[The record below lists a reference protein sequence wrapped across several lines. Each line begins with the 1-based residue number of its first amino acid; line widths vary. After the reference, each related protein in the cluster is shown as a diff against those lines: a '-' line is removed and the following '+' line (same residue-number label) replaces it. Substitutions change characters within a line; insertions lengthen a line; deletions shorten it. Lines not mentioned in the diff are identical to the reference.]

1 MRPRAPRSTQKE
13 TKRQPKRSP
22 RAAKL
27 RRRQAQEAPKPL
39 QKRAWGLPKQAWGMI
54 LVRSFIQKAPTAIF
68 CYLWRRTP
76 KPLNSRQQGEDTVF
90 ARFYYQQGFL
100 AAIPA
105 ACRKMP
111 SRAKCVPTYGQLGAP
126 KSRLERPKSRKKRP
140 KGATN
145 AARREKCTQ
154 ETLKSEKC
162 ANIEPTWRNFGLP
175 VKIPWPP

>member
-1 MRPRAPRSTQKE
+1 MLRTYRHAALW
-13 TKRQPKRSP
+13 KRKTES
-22 RAAKL
+22 
-27 RRRQAQEAPKPL
+27 E
-39 QKRAWGLPKQAWGMI
+39 
-54 LVRSFIQKAPTAIF
+54 
-68 CYLWRRTP
+68 C
-76 KPLNSRQQGEDTVF
+76 
-90 ARFYYQQGFL
+90 QQGFF

-154 ETLKSEKC
+154 EALKSEKC
-162 ANIEPTWRNFGLP
+162 ANIEPTWRNFGLRAP
-175 VKIPWPP
+175 CLNLTMAPPSKLMQKLKSNKCLWALTRLALQAARRIFSRFFLDFGRVLGGFWQAKIAKKSRF

>member
-1 MRPRAPRSTQKE
+1 MYPKLRDWEGERVPKIDEIWMLACIKKSMQNKWFWRPKFKKIVKKTVPRTMYFSHAFFYRFHVLRTY
-13 TKRQPKRSP
+13 R
-22 RAAKL
+22 RAAL
-27 RRRQAQEAPKPL
+27 W
-39 QKRAWGLPKQAWGMI
+39 KRKTE
-54 LVRSFIQKAPTAIF
+54 SE
-68 CYLWRRTP
+68 C
-76 KPLNSRQQGEDTVF
+76 
-90 ARFYYQQGFL
+90 QQGFF

-145 AARREKCTQ
+145 AARREKCAQ
-154 ETLKSEKC
+154 EALKSEKC

-175 VKIPWPP
+175 TLAW